1 MPTLNIRE
9 ETMEKVEE
17 IQESFEAKPSK
28 REVARRAFTEY
39 LEKREGE
46 QT

>member
-1 MPTLNIRE
+1 MPTLNIKDD
-9 ETMEKVEE
+9 TMQKVEE
-17 IQESFEAKPSK
+17 IQESFDAKPSK

-46 QT
+46 